1 MKTLIDFS
9 LFQYK
14 WIEINQDNET
24 FTYKTDENTA
34 KKINHELFDT
44 FKKLNASENILNDLF
59 GKRNNHEVRE
69 AKQRDIILKIFKSF
83 GFKDEYI
90 DEYIG
95 SNSIY
100 QTKTKGERR
109 LFYIIETLKLPKN
122 DKTIILKPLFLDI
135 NHVIYNNE
143 HFPKKFQ
150 VCVVCLEKECHEQ
163 INQIY

>member
-1 MKTLIDFS
+1 MTTLIDFS

-14 WIEINQDNET
+14 CIEINQGNEI

-34 KKINHELFDT
+34 KKINRELFDT
-44 FKKLNASENILNDLF
+44 FKNLTTTRNIINDLF
-59 GKRNNHEVRE
+59 GKKNNHEVRE
-69 AKQRDIILKIFKSF
+69 SKQRDLILNIFKSF
-83 GFKDEYI
+83 GFKDGYI
-90 DEYIG
+90 DQYIG

-109 LFYIIETLKLPKN
+109 LFYLIETLDLPKN
-122 DKTIILKPLFLDI
+122 DKKIILKPLFLDV

-143 HFPKKFQ
+143 HFPKNFQ
-150 VCVVCLEKECHEQ
+150 VCVVCLEKKCHKQ